1 MMRFKRGMVAMVLA
15 GTIAGSV
22 NAATARREPFGT
34 LPDGT
39 PVEAVTLTGSNG
51 VSARI
56 MTLGA
61 TLQALSAP
69 DRSGHLADVT
79 LGYDDARSYIEH
91 PNFWGQTVGRYA
103 NRIAGGRFTLDG
115 KTYQLPLN
123 DKTNSLHGGTVGF
136 DKHNWQIV
144 EVSDKGGLAR
154 VALRMV
160 SPTGDQ
166 GYPGTLT
173 VTTTYTLDDHG
184 SLTIDMDATTD
195 APTIVNL
202 TNHALFNLSGE
213 GSPGGALGHRMTVAA
228 HRYTPVDAA
237 LIPTG
242 QLANVTGTPFDFTSG
257 RIIDE
262 VVRDGR
268 DPQIA
273 IGRGIDHN
281 FVLDAGKTSEPK
293 LAVRLED
300 PRSGRVLEVLTD
312 QPGIQIYTGN
322 FLDGTFVGK
331 NKHVYRMGDGIALEP
346 QVFPDTPNKP
356 AFGSARVDPGKPYHH
371 RMIYRLS
378 IAGSP
383 HASPE
388 RGQ

>member
-1 MMRFKRGMVAMVLA
+1 MA
-15 GTIAGSV
+15 GAAD
-22 NAATARREPFGT
+22 AATAKREPFGK

-39 PVEAVTLTGSNG
+39 QVESVVLTGTNG

-61 TLQALSAP
+61 TLQSFSGP
-69 DRSGHLADVT
+69 DRSGHIADVT
-79 LGYDDARSYIEH
+79 LGYDDAASYVEH
-91 PNFWGQTVGRYA
+91 PNFWGQTIGRYA

-136 DKHNWQIV
+136 DKRVWEIV
-144 EVSDKGGLAR
+144 DVGDAGGIAK
-154 VALRMV
+154 VVMRMV
-160 SPTGDQ
+160 SPAGDQ

-173 VTTTYTLDDHG
+173 VTTTYTLDDRG
-184 SLTIDMDATTD
+184 ELGILFEATTN

-202 TNHALFNLSGE
+202 TNHALFNLAGE
-213 GSPGGALGHRMTVAA
+213 GAPGGVLTHRFMVAA
-228 HRYTPVDAA
+228 RRYTPVNEA

-242 QLANVTGTPFDFTSG
+242 ELRPVGGTPFDFTSP
-257 RIIDE
+257 RVLDE

-268 DPQIA
+268 DPQIV

-281 FVLDAGKTSEPK
+281 YVLDGGKTAEPK

-312 QPGIQIYTGN
+312 QPGIQVYTGN
-322 FLDGTFVGK
+322 FLDGTLAGK
-331 NKHVYRMGDGIALEP
+331 NRHVYRMGDGIALEP
-346 QVFPDTPNKP
+346 QIFPDTPNQP
-356 AFGSARVDPGKPYHH
+356 AFGSARVDPRKPYHH
-371 RMIYRLS
+371 QMIYRLS
-378 IAGSP
+378 V
-383 HASPE
+383 E
-388 RGQ
+388 R

>member
-1 MMRFKRGMVAMVLA
+1 MSWRVLVAGLLGVGA
-15 GTIAGSV
+15 TAGS
-22 NAATARREPFGT
+22 AATARLEPFGA

-39 PVEAVTLTGSNG
+39 PVQSVVLTGANG

-69 DRSGHLADVT
+69 DRTGRLADVT
-79 LGYDDARSYIEH
+79 LGYDDARSYVEH
-91 PNFWGQTVGRYA
+91 PNYWGQTIGRYA

-115 KTYQLPLN
+115 KVYQLPLN

-136 DKHNWQIV
+136 DKRVWKIV
-144 EVSDKGGLAR
+144 EVSDKDGVAK
-154 VALRMV
+154 VALRLV
-160 SPTGDQ
+160 SPAGDQ
-166 GYPGTLT
+166 GYPGELT

-184 SLTIDMDATTD
+184 SLTIDMDANTD

-202 TNHALFNLSGE
+202 TNHALFNLAGE
-213 GSPGGALGHRMTVAA
+213 GSPEGALRHRLTIAA
-228 HRYTPVDAA
+228 RRYTPVDAA

-242 QLANVTGTPFDFTSG
+242 KLRPVAGTPFDFTHG
-257 RIIDE
+257 RVIDE

-268 DPQIA
+268 DPQIV
-273 IGRGIDHN
+273 IGRGVDHN

-293 LAVRLED
+293 LAARLED

-322 FLDGTFVGK
+322 FLDGTLVGK
-331 NKHVYRMGDGIALEP
+331 GGHVYRMGDGIALEP
-346 QVFPDTPNKP
+346 QLFPDTPNKP
-356 AFGSARVDPGKPYHH
+356 SFGSARIDPGRPYHH

-378 IAGSP
+378 ISP
-383 HASPE
+383 SERPAPE

>member
-1 MMRFKRGMVAMVLA
+1 MVGFVGAGM
-15 GTIAGSV
+15 IAGSA
-22 NAATARREPFGT
+22 NGATAKREPFGT

-39 PVEAVTLTGSNG
+39 PIESVVLTGANG

-61 TLQALSAP
+61 TLQALNAP
-69 DRSGHLADVT
+69 DRSGHVADVT
-79 LGYDDARSYIEH
+79 LGYDDARSYVEH
-91 PNFWGQTVGRYA
+91 PNYWGQTIGRYA

-123 DKTNSLHGGTVGF
+123 DKTNSLHGGTVGL
-136 DKHNWQIV
+136 DKRVWQIV
-144 EVSDKGGLAR
+144 EVSDKGGVAK
-154 VALRMV
+154 VALQTV
-160 SPTGDQ
+160 SPAGDQ
-166 GYPGTLT
+166 GYPGNLT
-173 VTTTYTLDDHG
+173 VTTTYTLDDRG
-184 SLTIDMDATTD
+184 SLTIDMDASTD

-202 TNHALFNLSGE
+202 TNHALFNLAGE
-213 GSPGGALGHRMTVAA
+213 GAPGGALGHRMTVAA
-228 HRYTPVDAA
+228 HRYTPVNAA

-242 QLANVTGTPFDFTSG
+242 ELRDVTGTPFDFTKG

-268 DPQIA
+268 DPQIV
-273 IGRGIDHN
+273 IGRGVDHN
-281 FVLDAGKTSEPK
+281 FVLDAGKTRDPK

-371 RMIYRLS
+371 RMIYRMS
-378 IAGSP
+378 VTNSTN
-383 HASPE
+383 ASPE